1 MKGFKDVIILV
12 LISTIAGLCLSLVY
26 NMTAAKIEATKE
38 AEVQAALVNVAPFM
52 KDKPG
57 KPDAFEFNGETIPI
71 YNMTDAGSPI
81 GAALQITT
89 PEGFSGNIIF
99 LMGVDASG
107 AITGFQILESKETP
121 GLGTKA
127 AEKDFWG
134 QFVGKTLSNYS
145 FKVKKDGGNV
155 DAITAST
162 ITSRAV
168 SHALEKGLQA
178 YKAYRGGA

>member
-12 LISTIAGLCLSLVY
+12 LITTIAGFCLSLVF
-26 NMTAAKIEATKE
+26 NVTEAKIAETKK
-38 AEVQAALVNVAPFM
+38 AEVQAALTNVAPFM
-52 KDKPG
+52 KDSPG
-57 KPDAFEFNGETIPI
+57 DPAQFEFNGETIPV
-71 YNMTDAGSPI
+71 YEMLDNGQPI

-89 PEGFSGNIIF
+89 PEGFSGNIVF
-99 LMGVDASG
+99 LMGVNTSG

-127 AEKDFWG
+127 ANKDFWG
-134 QFVGKTLSNYS
+134 QFVNKSLANYS
-145 FKVKKDGGNV
+145 FKVKKDGGDV

-162 ITSRAV
+162 ITSRAIT
-168 SHALEKGLQA
+168 HAMEKGLNA